1 MTTENTNPLERSIA
15 LGFQVEA
22 FLQSDVGRYLVQRAD
37 EEIEEAVEE
46 LKRVSP
52 EHTAVIRALQG
63 KIHVAESIQFWLAE
77 AIQEGAN
84 AMQELNEPGA

>member
-1 MTTENTNPLERSIA
+1 MTTENPNPLEKAIA
-15 LGFQVEA
+15 FGFRVEA
-22 FLQSDVGRYLVQRAD
+22 FLQSDIGRYLVQRAD

-63 KIHVAESIQFWLAE
+63 KIHVAESVQFWLAE